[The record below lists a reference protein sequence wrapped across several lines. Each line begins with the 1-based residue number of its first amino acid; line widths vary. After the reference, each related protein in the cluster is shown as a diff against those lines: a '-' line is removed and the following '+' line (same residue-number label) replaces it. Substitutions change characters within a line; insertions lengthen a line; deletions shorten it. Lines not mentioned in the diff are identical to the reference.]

1 MIARKSA
8 WGLIPL
14 MALLISAG
22 CDDVMSGTQ
31 QSFINLG
38 DFAVNKQTAYT
49 EMRDGAGRM
58 MAIVPKGSP
67 HPEGFEP
74 TMVVETPVERVV
86 VFSSF
91 DIAIL
96 HALGVDEAIV
106 GVITPEDAWH
116 VDYMKQGFA
125 DGRIQYVGE
134 SSALDYE
141 RIKVLQP
148 DMVMTWDPSI
158 VPMMDELGIPVVV
171 TSTPLA
177 TCLATHV
184 RFVEFISPFFH
195 KEAEGAAFY
204 ARVRDTLEDIRAK
217 TKGHPKPNAMWGD
230 IYEKRVLVEPGNAWV
245 AELVGLA
252 QSDYLFD
259 DVYGTSCIEISLERF
274 IYSGSDADIYF
285 TYRGIKDGITSK
297 AALVRMNPLLA
308 GIKPMGPEGRAY
320 APLPHYTQS
329 SDRLDEILTEIAAI
343 LHPDVYPEH
352 ELQFFMQLPDDD
364 PAKTAK
370 VH

>member
-1 MIARKSA
+1 MNIKSIWA
-8 WGLIPL
+8 ATLVL
-14 MALLISAG
+14 AVLTAAG
-22 CDDVMSGTQ
+22 CDDAMRDNQ

-38 DFAVNKQTAYT
+38 DFAVNRKAEYT

-58 MAIVPKGSP
+58 LAMIPRGGQAPDGYGST
-67 HPEGFEP
+67 E
-74 TMVVETPVERVV
+74 VIKTPVERVV
-86 VFSSF
+86 VFSNF
-91 DIAIL
+91 DVAIL
-96 HALGVDEAIV
+96 HALGVDQTIV
-106 GVITPEDAWH
+106 GVIAPEEAWY

-125 DGRIQYVGE
+125 DGRIQYVGQAN
-134 SSALDYE
+134 ALDYE
-141 RIKVLQP
+141 RIKVLKP

-184 RFVEFISPFFH
+184 RFVEFISPFFN
-195 KEAEGAAFY
+195 KEAEGTAFY
-204 ARVRDTLEDIRAK
+204 AKVRDTLEDIREK

-285 TYRGIKDGITSK
+285 TYRSVRDGITSK
-297 AALVRMNPLLA
+297 ASLVRMNPLLA

-320 APLPHYTQS
+320 APLPHYGQS
-329 SDRLDEILTEIAAI
+329 SDRLDEILIEIAAI
-343 LHPDVYPEH
+343 LHPDIYPNYQ
-352 ELQFFMQLPDDD
+352 LQFFMQLPDDD
-364 PAKTAK
+364 PSKTAR
-370 VH
+370 VN

>member
-1 MIARKSA
+1 MIAKTIFRLPA
-8 WGLIPL
+8 LALIL
-14 MALLISAG
+14 MLVAG
-22 CDDVMSGTQ
+22 CDDAMRGNQ

-38 DFAVNKQTAYT
+38 DFAVNAKTEYT

-58 MAIVPKGSP
+58 MAIVPRGAP
-67 HPEGFEP
+67 HPDGFDP
-74 TMVVETPVERVV
+74 TMVVETPVQRVV
-86 VFSSF
+86 VFSNF

-96 HALGVDEAIV
+96 HALGVDQSIV
-106 GVITPEDAWH
+106 GVVNPEESWH
-116 VDYMKQGFA
+116 VDYIQQGFA
-125 DGRIQYVGE
+125 EGRIQYVGQ
-134 SSALDYE
+134 SNALDYE
-141 RIKVLQP
+141 RIKVLKP

-184 RFVEFISPFFH
+184 RFVQFISPFFH
-195 KEAEGAAFY
+195 KEAEGEAFY
-204 ARVRDTLEDIRAK
+204 ARVSQTLEDIRAK

-285 TYRGIKDGITSK
+285 TYRSVKDGIISK
-297 AALVRMNPLLA
+297 AALVRLNPLLA
-308 GIKPMGPEGRAY
+308 GLKPMGPEGRAY
-320 APLPHYTQS
+320 APLPHYSQS

-343 LHPDVYPEH
+343 LHPDIYPDYK
-352 ELQFFMQLPDDD
+352 LQFFLQLPDDD
-364 PAKTAK
+364 PPKTAQ
-370 VH
+370 VN